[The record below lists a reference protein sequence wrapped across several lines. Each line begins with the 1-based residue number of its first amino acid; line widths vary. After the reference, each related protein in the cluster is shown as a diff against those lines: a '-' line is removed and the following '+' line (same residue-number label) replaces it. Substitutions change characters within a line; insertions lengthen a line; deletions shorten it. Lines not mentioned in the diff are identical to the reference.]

1 MLAAEALATAAR
13 LAAVGGGDG
22 DSNPVRVVERRR
34 VGALFAAALPACGV
48 VGSRFGVLLGLHCL
62 LWGAGGWRYQALHQ
76 AGGGAGWLCLGST
89 LPEVGGWRQVVSTAS
104 GSGLG
109 LGALL
114 AAALADAGGGLGEL
128 SWATMPAAM
137 PTGRQLGV
145 L

>member
-89 LPEVGGWRQVVSTAS
+89 LPEVGGLEAGCVHCQR
-104 GSGLG
+104 
-109 LGALL
+109 LGARLR
-114 AAALADAGGGLGEL
+114 GII
-128 SWATMPAAM
+128 SCC
-137 PTGRQLGV
+137 TG
-145 L
+145 